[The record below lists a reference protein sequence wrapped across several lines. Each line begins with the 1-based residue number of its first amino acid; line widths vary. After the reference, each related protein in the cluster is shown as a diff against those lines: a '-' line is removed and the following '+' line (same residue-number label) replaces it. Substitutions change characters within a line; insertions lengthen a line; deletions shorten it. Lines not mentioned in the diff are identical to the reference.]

1 MRPNGTMN
9 LRQIEAFVAILEQ
22 GSVTRAAETLHI
34 TQSAASRLVL
44 RLEQEL
50 GFALFVRGRSRMQP
64 TEEAKAFYVEAQ
76 RSFSGLREIEQ
87 AARRIRDIGTGTLRL
102 CVMPT
107 LQQGVLPMLVTDFC
121 REHQGVSVMF
131 DVQSYR
137 EVLQAVLRG
146 TAEIGFAT
154 LPVEDE
160 NLAVT
165 PLARSPAVCL
175 LPATHP
181 LARRTRLRVEDL
193 RDSEFINVPRARFRD
208 RIDRLF
214 EEHGVRRRL
223 RIEARTILAAAA
235 LVANGAGVCIV
246 DPFSLEALND
256 PRVVAIPLT
265 PAVNIEVGALRSTAQ
280 PLSLVGQRF
289 LDYCAAR
296 IRPGAR
302 KRLDRPAR

>member
-1 MRPNGTMN
+1 
-9 LRQIEAFVAILEQ
+9 
-22 GSVTRAAETLHI
+22 
-34 TQSAASRLVL
+34 
-44 RLEQEL
+44 
-50 GFALFVRGRSRMQP
+50 MQP

-87 AARRIRDIGTGTLRL
+87 AARRIRDIGTGSLRL

-121 REHQGVSVMF
+121 REHPGVSVMF

-165 PLARSPAVCL
+165 PLASSPAVCL
-175 LPATHP
+175 LPAAHP

-193 RDSEFINVPRARFRD
+193 RGCEFINVPRARFRD

-214 EEHGVRRRL
+214 EEHGVQRRL

-246 DPFSLEALND
+246 DPFSLEALKD
-256 PRVVAIPLT
+256 RRVVGIPLT

-289 LDYCAAR
+289 LDYCAGR
-296 IRPGAR
+296 VRPGTR
-302 KRLDRPAR
+302 KRADRLAR